1 MLPAPFEYH
10 APNTM
15 DEALGLLD
23 ELGEDAKVLAG
34 GQSLIPLLKLRFAS
48 PAHLVDINKIKDLDF
63 LEERDGMLRVGPL
76 FRHKSAERSSLLAS
90 RYQVMAD
97 AAPQIADPIIR
108 NRGTIAGSV
117 AHADPSGDWGTVLL
131 ALDADLVLRSRSATR
146 TVKAREFFSGPF
158 STALQPTE
166 ILSEIRIPAAR
177 PQTGGAYLKLERKV
191 GDFATV
197 GVAVHLTL
205 ANGTVGRAGIAM
217 TGVGPIN
224 VRATAAEEALAGNS
238 LDDAAIAEAARLA
251 AEAAEP
257 LADVRGSV
265 EYKRNAIRVLTARG
279 LRHAAEVA
287 REEPRDDGEQFAG
300 HETVEGV
307 MDEIRE
313 KDQ

>member
-1 MLPAPFEYH
+1 MFMLPAPFEYH
-10 APNTM
+10 AAKSM

-23 ELGEDAKVLAG
+23 TLGEDAKILAG

-48 PAHLVDINKIKDLDF
+48 PAHLVDINGIKELDF
-63 LEERDGMLRVGPL
+63 IEEGDGTLRIGPL
-76 FRHKSAERSSLLAS
+76 FRHKAAERSSLLAS
-90 RYQVMAD
+90 RYHVMAD

-108 NRGTIAGSV
+108 NRGTIAGSI
-117 AHADPSGDWGTVLL
+117 AHADPSGDSGTVLL

-197 GVAVHLTL
+197 AVAVHLQMED
-205 ANGTVGRAGIAM
+205 GKVGSAGIGLTA
-217 TGVGPIN
+217 VGPQN
-224 VRATAAEEALAGNS
+224 LKAGQAEAALRGAR
-238 LDDAAIAEAARLA
+238 LDDAKIKEAAALA

-257 LADVRGSV
+257 TADQRGSV
-265 EYKRNAIRVLTARG
+265 EYKRNVVRVFTERGLKRAYERARG
-279 LRHAAEVA
+279 
-287 REEPRDDGEQFAG
+287 GG
-300 HETVEGV
+300 
-307 MDEIRE
+307 
-313 KDQ
+313 

>member
-191 GDFATV
+191 GS
-197 GVAVHLTL
+197 
-205 ANGTVGRAGIAM
+205 AGIGLTA
-217 TGVGPIN
+217 VGPQNIK
-224 VRATAAEEALAGNS
+224 AGQAEAALRGAS
-238 LDDAAIAEAARLA
+238 LDDTTIKEAAALA

-257 LADVRGSV
+257 TADQRGSV
-265 EYKRNAIRVLTARG
+265 EYKRNVVRVFTERGLKRAYERARG
-279 LRHAAEVA
+279 
-287 REEPRDDGEQFAG
+287 GG
-300 HETVEGV
+300 
-307 MDEIRE
+307 
-313 KDQ
+313 

>member
-10 APNTM
+10 APKTV
-15 DEALGLLD
+15 DEALELLD
-23 ELGEDAKVLAG
+23 QLGDEGKVLAG

-48 PAHLVDINKIKDLDF
+48 PGHLVDINKIKDLDF
-63 LEERDGMLRVGPL
+63 IEERDGTLRIGPL
-76 FRHKSAERSSLLAS
+76 FRHKAAERSSLLAS
-90 RYQVMAD
+90 RYHVMAD

-131 ALDADLVLRSRSATR
+131 AMDADLILRSRSATR

-166 ILSEIRIPAAR
+166 ILSDIRIPAAR

-197 GVAVHLTL
+197 AVAVHLKMED
-205 ANGTVGRAGIAM
+205 GQVGSAGIGLTA
-217 TGVGPIN
+217 VGPQNIKAE
-224 VRATAAEEALAGNS
+224 RAEAALKGRV
-238 LDDAAIAEAARLA
+238 LDDAAIKEAAGLA

-257 LADVRGSV
+257 KADHRGSV
-265 EYKRNAIRVLTARG
+265 EYKRNIVRVFTERGLKRAYERARG
-279 LRHAAEVA
+279 
-287 REEPRDDGEQFAG
+287 GG
-300 HETVEGV
+300 
-307 MDEIRE
+307 
-313 KDQ
+313 